1 MLLPSWGDGSGTGTG
16 GTLALPGKPLK
27 TWMGQ

>member
-1 MLLPSWGDGSGTGTG
+1 MLLPSWGDGSGTGTV
-16 GTLALPGKPLK
+16 GTLALPDKPLK